1 MTEQEHTVCVTG
13 RGAVRVLPDTVRLT
27 LTVRAQNKDYAQA
40 VQEAETGAE
49 RLKAALGQGGA
60 EKVGAAGARV
70 EPYYETKEA
79 EGRTQRRQAGYI
91 AARRIRS
98 ELPADPARLAR
109 VLEAV
114 AACGVQPELSLEYA
128 LADGEA
134 VQLQAASLAVENAK
148 KRAQALAE
156 AAGVKLLALLTLES
170 GGAARP
176 FAVRAAVLRAD
187 GAEGIAPEEIT
198 VEEEVRMVFKI
209 A

>member
-49 RLKAALGQGGA
+49 RLKAALGRGA
-60 EKVGAAGARV
+60 DKIGAAGARV
-70 EPYYETKEA
+70 EPYYETEEA

-91 AARRIRS
+91 AARRIRA

-170 GGAARP
+170 SGAARP

>member
-40 VQEAETGAE
+40 VEEAETGAE
-49 RLKAALGQGGA
+49 RLKAALGRGA
-60 EKVGAAGARV
+60 DKIGAAGARV
-70 EPYYETKEA
+70 EPYYETEEA

-91 AARRIRS
+91 AARRIRA